1 MLEHSEGLFTV
12 LTPDGDRRSVNYDPK
27 RYPEAYQRGAENVA
41 GYFQEMIAHPSVYIA
56 VAWGTSDKN
65 IAGREQFEIDA
76 INTAVISF
84 IRQILARKN
93 TTYSGTK
100 WVHLGN
106 KTLLS
111 QELNVA
117 LDELSDATRSGVEKV
132 CGLCLGYGSDDE
144 IDRAITCAVKDGD
157 NPINYRNYLDL
168 PFRASIPY
176 KKADLL
182 LRTGLENRRA
192 PYTSGC
198 MLPYQGSK
206 TRAHHFTELMPEIN
220 PALFSNAVDDYLK
233 NVIRDGA

>member
-1 MLEHSEGLFTV
+1 MPGHSEGLFTV
-12 LTPDGDRRSVNYDPK
+12 LTPDGDRRSVNYDSQ
-27 RYPEAYQRGAENVA
+27 RYPEAYERGAKNVA
-41 GYFQEMIAHPSVYIA
+41 GYFQQMIAHPNVRIA

-65 IAGREQFEIDA
+65 IAGREPFEINA
-76 INTAVISF
+76 INTAVIAF
-84 IRQILARKN
+84 IRQILAQKN

-111 QELNVA
+111 PELNSV

-144 IDRAITCAVKDGD
+144 IDRAIMLATEKGD
-157 NPINYRNYLDL
+157 KPINFRQYLDL
-168 PFRASIPY
+168 PYRAGIQY
-176 KKADLL
+176 QKADLL
-182 LRTGLENRRA
+182 LRTGLENPSA

-206 TRAHHFTELMPEIN
+206 TRAHHFTELMPEID
-220 PALFSNAVDDYLK
+220 PALFSNAVDEYLK